1 MDLNQ
6 ALMKTNVESILKFNA
21 RVGSES
27 DAIFVTDILSQITLA
42 NSWWEDKTSRTWVLE
57 VLFERENLI
66 QVSQFI
72 SKLNEAF
79 KIAITDPEIVDLEQR
94 DWLRENQE
102 SFPPLEIGQ
111 FYIYG
116 SHIQDPTPGQ
126 LLPLI
131 IEAATAFGSG
141 NHGSTRGCLLALS
154 QLKSADYTPNSILD
168 MGCGSG
174 VLAMAAAKLWPDS
187 EITASDID
195 PECVR
200 VTIENCELN
209 DVAHVDVLSSNGFQN
224 DVILSRNPFNLII
237 ANILAT
243 VLCDIVAD
251 IKNAL
256 SKDGTVILSGILDTQ
271 KDMVTETY
279 ANHGLILSNV
289 IPVDEWVTLIMK
301 SNDL

>member
-1 MDLNQ
+1 MALNQ
-6 ALMKTNVESILKFNA
+6 VLMKTNMDFILKFNA
-21 RVGSES
+21 KVGSES
-27 DAIFVTDILSQITLA
+27 EAIFVTDILSQITLA
-42 NSWWEDKTSRTWVLE
+42 NSWWEDKTSRTWIIE
-57 VLFERENLI
+57 ILFERENLI
-66 QVSQFI
+66 QVSEFI
-72 SKLNEAF
+72 SKLYEAF
-79 KIAITDPEIVDLEQR
+79 KIVITDPEISDLEQR

-116 SHIQDPTPGQ
+116 SHIKDPTPGQ

-131 IEAATAFGSG
+131 IDAATAFGSG

-154 QLKSADYTPNSILD
+154 QLKSTDYTPSSILD

-174 VLAMAAAKLWPDS
+174 VLAMAAAKLWSKS

-200 VTIENCELN
+200 ATVENCALN
-209 DVAHVDVLSSNGFQN
+209 DVAHIDVLSGNGFQN
-224 DVILSRNPFNLII
+224 EIILSRQPFNLII

-251 IKNAL
+251 VKNAL
-256 SKDGTVILSGILDTQ
+256 SKDGIVILSGILDTQ
-271 KDMVTETY
+271 KNMVAETY
-279 ANHGLILSNV
+279 AKHGLILSDA
-289 IPVDEWVTLIMK
+289 ILVDEWVTLIMK

>member
-1 MDLNQ
+1 MDLSQ
-6 ALMKTNVESILKFNA
+6 VLMKTNMDSIVKFNA
-21 RVGSES
+21 KVGSES
-27 DAIFVTDILSQITLA
+27 DAIFVTDILSQATLA
-42 NSWWEDKTSRTWVLE
+42 NSCWQDKESRSWIIE

-66 QVSQFI
+66 QVSNLIGSF
-72 SKLNEAF
+72 NEVF
-79 KIAITDPEIVDLEQR
+79 NIAITDPEIVDLEQR
-94 DWLRENQE
+94 DWLRKNQE

-116 SHIQDPTPGQ
+116 SHIADPTPGQ

-131 IEAATAFGSG
+131 IDAATAFGSG

-154 QLKSADYTPNSILD
+154 QLKSAAYTPGSILD

-174 VLAMAAAKLWPDS
+174 VLAMAAAKLWS
-187 EITASDID
+187 EAEIIASDID

-209 DVAHVDVLSSNGFQN
+209 DVTHIDVLGGNGFQN
-224 DVILSRNPFNLII
+224 EVILSRKPFNLII

-256 SKDGTVILSGILDTQ
+256 SKYGTVILSGILDTQ
-271 KDMVTETY
+271 KEMVIDAY
-279 ANHGLILSNV
+279 AQHGLTLDNFIQ
-289 IPVDEWVTLIMK
+289 IDEWVTLIMK

>member
-6 ALMKTNVESILKFNA
+6 VLMKTNMDTILKFNA
-21 RVGSES
+21 KVSSES

-42 NSWWEDKTSRTWVLE
+42 NSWWEDKTSRTWVIE

-72 SKLNEAF
+72 SKINEAF
-79 KIAITDPEIVDLEQR
+79 KISIIDPEIIDLEQR

-116 SHIQDPTPGQ
+116 SHINDPTPCQ

-131 IEAATAFGSG
+131 IDAATAFGSG

-154 QLKSADYTPNSILD
+154 HLKSTDYAPDSILD

-174 VLAMAAAKLWPDS
+174 VLAMAAAKLWLKS

-209 DVAHVDVLSSNGFQN
+209 DVAHIDVLSGNGFQN
-224 DVILSRNPFNLII
+224 EIILSRQPFNLII

-251 IKNAL
+251 VKNAL
-256 SKDGTVILSGILDTQ
+256 SKNGTVILSGILDTQ
-271 KDMVTETY
+271 KDMVTGVY
-279 ANHGLILSNV
+279 AQHNLTLVNV
-289 IPVDEWVTLIMK
+289 IQVDEWVTLIMK

>member
-1 MDLNQ
+1 
-6 ALMKTNVESILKFNA
+6 MKTNMDTIVKFNA
-21 RVGSES
+21 KVGSES
-27 DAIFVTDILSQITLA
+27 DAILVTDILSQITLA
-42 NSWWEDKTSRTWVLE
+42 NSWWQDKESRSWVIE

-66 QVSQFI
+66 QVSQCINKF
-72 SKLNEAF
+72 NEAF

-116 SHIQDPTPGQ
+116 SHITDPTPGQ
-126 LLPLI
+126 LAPLI
-131 IEAATAFGSG
+131 IDAATAFGSG

-154 QLKSADYTPNSILD
+154 QLQSANFSPYSILD

-174 VLAMAAAKLWPDS
+174 VLAMAAAKLWPES

-209 DVAHVDVLSSNGFQN
+209 DATRIDVLGGDGFQN
-224 DVILSRNPFNLII
+224 KVIVSRQPFNLII

-271 KDMVTETY
+271 KEMVTDLY
-279 ANHGLILSNV
+279 ARHGLALDSFIQ
-289 IPVDEWVTLIMK
+289 IDEWVTLIMK